1 MRSAKALRK
10 CHDIRAGVKFSKMPP
25 VNFIRVV
32 GGLTW
37 NGSNEQKQK
46 PYFGKPKF
54 EVVRF

>member
-1 MRSAKALRK
+1 
-10 CHDIRAGVKFSKMPP
+10 MPP
-25 VNFIRVV
+25 VNFIHVV